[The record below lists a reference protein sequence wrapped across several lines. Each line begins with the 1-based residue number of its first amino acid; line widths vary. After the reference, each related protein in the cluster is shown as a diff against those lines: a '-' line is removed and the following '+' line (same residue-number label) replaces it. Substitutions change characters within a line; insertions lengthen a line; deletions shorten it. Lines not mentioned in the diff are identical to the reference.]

1 MKKLKNW
8 IIGLFSALGAIFV
21 LFLTF
26 KKKNPKEIKKV
37 EENKKEIISI
47 KSDLDNLKKTK
58 SKAQKKVK
66 DLEKTADGRSKK
78 VQAARRE
85 ASRVNNS
92 VSAILIFSS
101 ISLFSL
107 ERLNIPLRLSASKK
121 WSCINR

>member
-78 VQAARRE
+78 VQAAKRE
-85 ASRVNNS
+85 ASRVNKT
-92 VSAILIFSS
+92 IGD
-101 ISLFSL
+101 L
-107 ERLNIPLRLSASKK
+107 EAELKAKEKLLGL
-121 WSCINR
+121 